1 MKLYLRFQYLD
12 PNLIVKYNSY
22 FNLFLFNSFHFCS
35 NFSILI
41 SHYLIRFAFDGKGI
55 KDFFPF
61 KDGH

>member
-1 MKLYLRFQYLD
+1 LD
-12 PNLIVKYNSY
+12 LNPIVKYSSY
-22 FNLFLFNSFHFCS
+22 FNLFLFNSFRFCS

-61 KDGH
+61 KDER